1 MMVSPQSSVLL
12 VEDER
17 SLRTALRTSLS
28 VREFTVEEAHSGE
41 EALDRAQHE
50 FFDLVLLDINMPG
63 ADGMEAC
70 RRLRDLSPRTGIVA
84 MVTVR
89 DLEDEKIQTL
99 EASANDYVTMP
110 IRMPE
115 LIARMHAVVR
125 RTRAI
130 ETTELPVI
138 QAGRLAIDLNRRILW
153 RAGTQIRLSPKE
165 FDLLAFM
172 MQNQGTPLTH
182 VRLLHSVWGPEYGT
196 ELEYLRSYVRIL
208 RKKIETDPTR
218 PEYILTAPWVGYRF
232 RNPSD
237 QES

>member
-1 MMVSPQSSVLL
+1 MVLQQSSVLI

-17 SLRTALRTSLS
+17 SLRAALRTSLS
-28 VREFTVEEAHSGE
+28 AGEFTVEEARSGE

-63 ADGMEAC
+63 ADGVESC
-70 RRLRDLSPRTGIVA
+70 RRLKDLSPRTGIVA

-89 DLEDEKIQTL
+89 DLEDDKIQTL

-125 RTRAI
+125 RARAI
-130 ETTELPVI
+130 EATELPVI

-153 RAGTQIRLSPKE
+153 RAGIQIHLSPKE

-172 MQNQGTPLTH
+172 MQNQGEPLTH
-182 VRLLHSVWGPEYGT
+182 VRLLRSVWGPEYGT
-196 ELEYLRSYVRIL
+196 EVDYLRSYVRNL
-208 RKKIETDPTR
+208 RKKIETDPAN
-218 PEYILTAPWVGYRF
+218 PDYILTAPWVGYRF
-232 RNPSD
+232 RNPSNR
-237 QES
+237 ES